1 MKIYTVNMKKAI
13 AKCNQVD
20 APELDLPPYRA
31 VDRFVN
37 VMLSFAREMESNQ
50 FDQLYK
56 MMGVIHENQYG
67 GRYNQLQRN
76 MYRPRHGGK
85 MDRFQMMM
93 KFKEMMDDMKYDN
106 SFMDQDMMSYSMM
119 KSKYNDKWG
128 MDNKMDMGKF
138 EKMFDMVQQMKQQ
151 SYNDERRE
159 ESPIAAFRSAM
170 NFDNNNHKSMDFNKM
185 ANFFKNFRS
194 KRAADTDALA
204 LNDRLKEKIQHV
216 FEEQQSKIG
225 NMTCVLRE
233 MNCLNAEN
241 EIDVRAMKKDAEQYN
256 MPSVWFKNRYEE
268 ILDTCHEVAT
278 NLPEKLDKQE
288 IVTGE
293 FGTVNMGRVKS
304 FMSCCKNAK
313 QKLCMNQDIKN
324 KIETNFGPV
333 DEILDSFN
341 YQITEDQL
349 FTQVNQLLQGSEDEY
364 M

>member
-1 MKIYTVNMKKAI
+1 MN
-13 AKCNQVD
+13 
-20 APELDLPPYRA
+20 
-31 VDRFVN
+31 
-37 VMLSFAREMESNQ
+37 
-50 FDQLYK
+50 
-56 MMGVIHENQYG
+56 
-67 GRYNQLQRN
+67 
-76 MYRPRHGGK
+76 
-85 MDRFQMMM
+85 
-93 KFKEMMDDMKYDN
+93 
-106 SFMDQDMMSYSMM
+106 QDMMPYSMM
-119 KSKYNDKWG
+119 KSKYNNKWG
-128 MDNKMDMGKF
+128 MDNKMDMEKF
-138 EKMFDMVQQMKQQ
+138 EKMYDMVKQMKHQ
-151 SYNDERRE
+151 SYKRDEMRDS
-159 ESPIAAFRSAM
+159 SPIAAFRSAM

-194 KRAADTDALA
+194 KRAADTDSLA